1 MIRFSMG
8 GKTLDPSNLKDAV
21 MASVLESVR
30 EQIREK
36 VGNIRDPDTGEFPT
50 IVIRGNSLED
60 LKIHVEGSPALV
72 ALVNERLGLASVAEP
87 SAAPE
92 SHPRVFISYTSDDI
106 DIARRVAEAL
116 EGAGIEVWWD
126 KWCISTGDS
135 LRQKIDEGIGGCT
148 HFLAL
153 LTPRSIN
160 KPWVNQEMD
169 AALVRKLNDQCRF
182 LPVRHDLP
190 ASELPPLLSG
200 IASAAITT
208 DADIAQLIN
217 DIHGVTRKP
226 PRGSAPAAIQ
236 TSQASQTGY
245 SAAANV
251 IARYFVEKSEDGL
264 FGDPICE
271 VGDLAKEVGLS
282 VEDTEDALHELS
294 GFLRISTGSVL
305 VEGALFA
312 EFDRYWRAWKTADD
326 ALRLAADIMSDP
338 KFPDNCEEIAKRYA
352 WEPRRLNS
360 TIYYLLERSLIVDY
374 QGIGTV
380 PWAVFRIVGNQ
391 NMRRFVK
398 SRA

>member
-8 GKTLDPSNLKDAV
+8 GKNLDPRNLKDAV
-21 MASVLESVR
+21 MASVLEGVR
-30 EQIREK
+30 NQIREK

-50 IVIRGNSLED
+50 IVIRGNSLDD
-60 LKIHVEGSPALV
+60 LKIQVEGSPALV
-72 ALVNERLGLASVAEP
+72 ALVNERLGLEAAGEP

-92 SHPRVFISYTSDDI
+92 SQPHVFISYTSEDI

-116 EGAGIEVWWD
+116 RGAGIEVWWD
-126 KWCISTGDS
+126 KWCISSGDS

-148 HFLAL
+148 HFLVL

-169 AALVRKLNDQCRF
+169 AGLIRKLNDQCRF
-182 LPVRHDLP
+182 LPVRHELP

-200 IASAAITT
+200 IASASIVT
-208 DADIAQLIN
+208 DADVAQLIH
-217 DIHGVTRKP
+217 DIYALTRKP
-226 PRGSAPAAIQ
+226 PRGPAPAAVQ
-236 TSQASQTGY
+236 NSRASQTGY
-245 SAAANV
+245 SAAANA

-271 VGDLAKEVGLS
+271 VDELAKEVGLS
-282 VEDTEDALHELS
+282 VEDTEDAIQELS
-294 GFLRISTGSVL
+294 GFLRLSTGHVL
-305 VEGALFA
+305 VEGTLFA
-312 EFDRYWRAWKTADD
+312 EFDRYWKPWSTADD

-338 KFPDNCEEIAKRYA
+338 KFPDPCEEIAKLYQ

-360 TIYYLLERSLIVDY
+360 TAYYLLERSLIVDY
-374 QGIGTV
+374 QGIGTA

-398 SRA
+398 SRS